1 MKIKKYEWEDLFV
14 KTAWISE
21 VWDKGNRRA
30 KRYNKIAMKN
40 LDARWCVRAKH
51 QVTDIELRKRYFGAR
66 YDGATPPKIVP
77 AVKRHFDKEFDS
89 TYPKG
94 VPDTIDSITQ
104 TQYSCGCFARKIAFE
119 GVSMDKPFFVSKI
132 R

>member
-14 KTAWISE
+14 KTAWIVE
-21 VWDKGNRRA
+21 VWDKNNRRA

-51 QVTDIELRKRYFGAR
+51 QVIDIDLRKRFFKAK
-66 YDGATPPKIVP
+66 YDGATLPKIVP
-77 AVKRHFDKEFDS
+77 AVRRHFEKEFDS

-94 VPDTIDSITQ
+94 VSDTIDSITQ
-104 TQYSCGCFARKIAFE
+104 THYSRGCFERKIAFE
-119 GVSMDKPFFVSKI
+119 GVDMDRHFFVSKT